1 MTYPT
6 YLAHFNQNHSP
17 KTGQF
22 INGDGDGD
30 GIIDDHRNQRKTAY
44 GGKSKKDYV
53 TKMQSEYESAGHRKS
68 FSKQY
73 AKKAAMMNERY
84 TKFYNQNMEKAKS
97 FGEKA
102 KAALRSGDTKAY
114 ESNTKKM
121 LAAYRNARIDDEMI
135 KRSYDLGKAVV
146 KSSNAYM
153 AGGVLNYSIYEGTN
167 ADSVA
172 KIQRQVVEKV
182 DSGK

>member
-1 MTYPT
+1 MSN
-6 YLAHFNQNHSP
+6 YLIHFNQNHSP
-17 KTGQF
+17 KNGQF
-22 INGDGDGD
+22 IAGDGDGD
-30 GIIDDHRNQRKTAY
+30 GIIDDHRNQRKTAF
-44 GGKSKKDYV
+44 GGKSKKEYV
-53 TKMQSEYESAGHRKS
+53 TNMQSKYESAGHRKS

-84 TKFYNQNMEKAKS
+84 TKFYNKNMEKAKS

-102 KAALRSGDTKAY
+102 RAALKAGDTKSY
-114 ESNTKKM
+114 ETNTKKM

-135 KRSYDLGKAVV
+135 NRSYDLGKAVV

-153 AGGVLNYSIYEGTN
+153 AGGVLNYTIYEGTN
-167 ADSVA
+167 TDSVA
-172 KIQRQVVEKV
+172 KIQKQVIARV